1 MRPRAVDQLAP
12 SARLAIT
19 RCAQL
24 FAVLALLALCC
35 GAVVAQSDP
44 DGQERGTPPKLD
56 PAPKNPQGMR
66 FEWVREGPAE
76 KCGSSCNEWVSA
88 RGTIVP
94 QTARDFEA
102 FARTRDIAGKV
113 LVLES
118 NGGSTVAGLALGR
131 AFRRLNLTVVV
142 GRTVMLPADSS
153 GEQRA
158 TYSPRAVCASM
169 CPFVLLGGARRYV
182 APEARILVHQIWPG
196 AARADSTAAVYS
208 AQNVAG
214 LLRATSEMAR
224 YTVDMG
230 GEIEL
235 FDLTMRIPPWEDLR
249 VLTQAEIL
257 RTRLSTIDAPFAQP
271 DASAPSSPPPGVL
284 PPTGDKLAS
293 IARWTLV
300 GAGAERGVV
309 RRHPLTL
316 QGDEIGSLL
325 VTIACTDKPAMLRL
339 RYWETRRLA
348 NADDVIARAMMVLGS
363 ERNPADHEIVARR
376 RRPARI
382 HRLRDGGY
390 GGGHQ
395 ALGVCAGFGQGGDP
409 DDGESANLDSSG
421 QYRAR
426 CGAAAARVG
435 VPALAQAAWR
445 AQAVRRLASIWS
457 MASTTASKVS
467 RVEAW
472 RAL

>member
-1 MRPRAVDQLAP
+1 MRARAVKQSAP
-12 SARLAIT
+12 SARLAII
-19 RCAQL
+19 RCAQ
-24 FAVLALLALCC
+24 FIAVLALLVLGC
-35 GAVVAQSDP
+35 GAVVAQSP
-44 DGQERGTPPKLD
+44 DGQERGAPPKLD
-56 PAPKNPQGMR
+56 PAPKSPQAMR

-76 KCGSSCNEWVSA
+76 KCGSNCNEWVSA
-88 RGTIVP
+88 RGAIVP

-102 FARTRDIAGKV
+102 FTRTRDIAGKV

-118 NGGSTVAGLALGR
+118 NGGSTTAGLALGR
-131 AFRRLNLTVVV
+131 AFRRLNLTVAV
-142 GRTVMLPADSS
+142 GRTVMLPADAS

-158 TYSPRAVCASM
+158 TYAPRAVCASM

-208 AQNVAG
+208 AQNVAS

-257 RTRLSTIDAPFAQP
+257 RTRLSTMEAPFARS
-271 DASAPSSPPPGVL
+271 DASAPSPPPGVL

-300 GAGAERGVV
+300 GAGTERGVV

-325 VTIACTDKPAMLRL
+325 VTIACADKPAMLRL

-363 ERNPADHEIVARR
+363 ERVPLTMESSRAVAGRLESIASATVDTGMVTKHLVSAPGSVRVATQTKAKVQTSIRLGNTGLDAALPQLVSECRR
-376 RRPARI
+376 
-382 HRLRDGGY
+382 
-390 GGGHQ
+390 
-395 ALGVCAGFGQGGDP
+395 
-409 DDGESANLDSSG
+409 
-421 QYRAR
+421 
-426 CGAAAARVG
+426 
-435 VPALAQAAWR
+435 
-445 AQAVRRLASIWS
+445 
-457 MASTTASKVS
+457 
-467 RVEAW
+467 
-472 RAL
+472 

>member
-1 MRPRAVDQLAP
+1 
-12 SARLAIT
+12 
-19 RCAQL
+19 
-24 FAVLALLALCC
+24 
-35 GAVVAQSDP
+35 
-44 DGQERGTPPKLD
+44 
-56 PAPKNPQGMR
+56 MR

-76 KCGSSCNEWVSA
+76 KCGSNCNEWVSA

-102 FARTRDIAGKV
+102 FTRTRDITGKV

-118 NGGSTVAGLALGR
+118 NGGSTIAGLALGR
-131 AFRRLNLTVVV
+131 AFRRLNLTVAV

-249 VLTQAEIL
+249 LLTQSEIL
-257 RTRLSTIDAPFAQP
+257 RTRLSTIERPFGRSDADVP
-271 DASAPSSPPPGVL
+271 SAPPPGVL
-284 PPTGDKLAS
+284 PPTGDKQAS

-300 GAGAERGVV
+300 GAGSERGVV

-325 VTIACTDKPAMLRL
+325 VTIACADRPAMLRL

-348 NADDVIARAMMVLGS
+348 NADDIVARALMVLGGERIPLTMESSRAVAGRLESIASATVDMGLVAKQLVSAPGSVRVATLTKAKVQTSIRLGNTGLNAALPQLVS
-363 ERNPADHEIVARR
+363 ECRR
-376 RRPARI
+376 
-382 HRLRDGGY
+382 
-390 GGGHQ
+390 
-395 ALGVCAGFGQGGDP
+395 
-409 DDGESANLDSSG
+409 
-421 QYRAR
+421 
-426 CGAAAARVG
+426 
-435 VPALAQAAWR
+435 
-445 AQAVRRLASIWS
+445 
-457 MASTTASKVS
+457 
-467 RVEAW
+467 
-472 RAL
+472 